1 MNPSKLTKSF
11 KLFYESPINVPAPYH
26 LEAVFSFIQFDSAQP
41 TVEMEIQYIDRSD
54 FSREELIADG
64 LVPDDSWKY
73 TGDLPVVWRDRLA
86 PYFQEYVTGSC
97 SPKDQEPFITLEA
110 NDTTP
115 HIPLYLE
122 PQETLIQEFMQ
133 AMFEIDGRELPLYLG
148 FQFMDLA
155 GNWRKIEGEMSF
167 ASLSFTYI
175 ASDLESPQVYSQWDE
190 LQELMNQVFI
200 AEFLADK
207 ANQNCKTASLAVYP
221 GDGLWYVAG
230 HSLRKPSGNNYYF
243 DELEEKLQRFFN

>member
-1 MNPSKLTKSF
+1 MNPNKLSRSF
-11 KLFYESPINVPAPYH
+11 QLFYESPINVPAPYH
-26 LEAVFSFIQFDSAQP
+26 LEAVFTFKQFDTEKP
-41 TVEMEIQYIDRSD
+41 TVAIEIQYIDRSD

-64 LVPDDSWKY
+64 LVPDDHW
-73 TGDLPVVWRDRLA
+73 TFEGDLPLVWRDRLL
-86 PYFQEYVTGSC
+86 PQFQEYVTGSC

-115 HIPLYLE
+115 NVPLYLE

-148 FQFMDLA
+148 FQFKDRA
-155 GNWRKIEGEMSF
+155 GNWRKIEGVDSEEGNKSF
-167 ASLSFTYI
+167 SN
-175 ASDLESPQVYSQWDE
+175 WDE
-190 LQELMNQVFI
+190 LQELMNHVFI
-200 AEFLADK
+200 AEFQADK

-243 DELEEKLQRFFN
+243 DELEEKLQFIF

>member
-1 MNPSKLTKSF
+1 MNPNKLSRSF

-26 LEAVFSFIQFDSAQP
+26 LEAVFTFNEFDTDKPVVAI
-41 TVEMEIQYIDRSD
+41 EIQYIDRSD

-64 LVPDDSWKY
+64 LVPDDSWTY
-73 TGDLPVVWRDRLA
+73 TGELPVVWRDRLGFS
-86 PYFQEYVTGSC
+86 FQEYVTGSC

-115 HIPLYLE
+115 NVPLYLE
-122 PQETLIQEFMQ
+122 PQESLIQEFMQ

-148 FQFMDLA
+148 FQFKDRA

-167 ASLSFTYI
+167 ASLSFSYQDNDEGQKTF
-175 ASDLESPQVYSQWDE
+175 SNWEE
-190 LQELMNQVFI
+190 LQELMNHVFI
-200 AEFLADK
+200 AEFSADK
-207 ANQNCKTASLAVYP
+207 ANQNCKSASLAVYP

-243 DELEEKLQRFFN
+243 DELEEKLQFIF

>member
-1 MNPSKLTKSF
+1 M
-11 KLFYESPINVPAPYH
+11 PA
-26 LEAVFSFIQFDSAQP
+26 
-41 TVEMEIQYIDRSD
+41 
-54 FSREELIADG
+54 
-64 LVPDDSWKY
+64 
-73 TGDLPVVWRDRLA
+73 
-86 PYFQEYVTGSC
+86 FQEYVTGSC

-115 HIPLYLE
+115 NVPLYLE
-122 PQETLIQEFMQ
+122 PQESLIQEFMQ

-148 FQFMDLA
+148 FQFKDRA

-167 ASLSFTYI
+167 SALNFTYLD
-175 ASDLESPQVYSQWDE
+175 SEEGQKTFSNWDE
-190 LQELMNQVFI
+190 LQELMNHVFI
-200 AEFLADK
+200 AEFSADK

-243 DELEEKLQRFFN
+243 DELEEKLQFIF

>member
-1 MNPSKLTKSF
+1 MNPNKLSRSF

-26 LEAVFSFIQFDSAQP
+26 LEAVFTFLQFDTP
-41 TVEMEIQYIDRSD
+41 TPGVEIEIQYIDRSD

-64 LVPDDSWKY
+64 LVPDDQWTYK
-73 TGDLPVVWRDRLA
+73 GELPIVWRDRLM
-86 PYFQEYVTGSC
+86 PQFQEYVTGSC

-115 HIPLYLE
+115 NVPLYLE

-148 FQFMDLA
+148 FQFKDRA

-167 ASLSFTYI
+167 AS
-175 ASDLESPQVYSQWDE
+175 
-190 LQELMNQVFI
+190 
-200 AEFLADK
+200 
-207 ANQNCKTASLAVYP
+207 
-221 GDGLWYVAG
+221 
-230 HSLRKPSGNNYYF
+230 
-243 DELEEKLQRFFN
+243 